1 MPDAIE
7 GLSSQA
13 LVRRFIELSHLLD
26 KVSGPGGELDQ
37 LDEAAVV
44 AKGAHRVA
52 YAKAFLNAH
61 GPMDM
66 RTQLAISETENE
78 WFAFEL
84 ADQKLRACKERLRT
98 LRDQLDIARSLSAAM
113 RAEWQATQYHQ
124 I

>member
-1 MPDAIE
+1 MTD

-13 LVRRFIELSHLLD
+13 LVKRFIELSHLLD
-26 KVSGPGGELDQ
+26 KATTECDQ
-37 LDEAAVV
+37 LDEAAVT

-52 YAKAFLNAH
+52 YARSFLKAQ

-66 RTQLAISETENE
+66 RTQIAISETADE

-84 ADQKLRACKERLRT
+84 ADQQLRACKERVRT

-113 RAEWQATQYHQ
+113 RAEWQATHYHQ